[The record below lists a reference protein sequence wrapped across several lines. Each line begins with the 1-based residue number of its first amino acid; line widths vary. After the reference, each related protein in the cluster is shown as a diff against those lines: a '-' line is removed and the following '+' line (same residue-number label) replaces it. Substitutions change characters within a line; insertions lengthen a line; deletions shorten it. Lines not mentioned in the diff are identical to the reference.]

1 MMRKRIA
8 PSYPPSKHT
17 KYLGVVITYILS
29 LYQKIMIYY
38 VHALAS
44 PIGDPVNIPRKTS
57 IKEIIEQ
64 MTHLEDYSK
73 MS

>member
-1 MMRKRIA
+1 MKRTVL
-8 PSYPPSKHT
+8 SYPPSKHT

-44 PIGDPVNIPRKTS
+44 PI
-57 IKEIIEQ
+57 E
-64 MTHLEDYSK
+64 EDVSTLK
-73 MS
+73 KPLWRS